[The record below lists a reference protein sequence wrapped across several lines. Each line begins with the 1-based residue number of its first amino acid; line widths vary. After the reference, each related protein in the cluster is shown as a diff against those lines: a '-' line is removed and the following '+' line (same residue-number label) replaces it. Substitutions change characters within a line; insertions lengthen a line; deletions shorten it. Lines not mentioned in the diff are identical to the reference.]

1 MVGLTQLQHLEVI
14 NLSSFPIHK
23 TPIKG
28 NKPPTN
34 DVGTTLGNIGVKR
47 KISSIFTPVIQTMD
61 QNNKIVV
68 EATDHISFMQLN
80 IDKNKTNSHDK
91 AFKQHLQ
98 YLKEQDN

>member
-1 MVGLTQLQHLEVI
+1 
-14 NLSSFPIHK
+14 
-23 TPIKG
+23 
-28 NKPPTN
+28 
-34 DVGTTLGNIGVKR
+34 
-47 KISSIFTPVIQTMD
+47 MD

-68 EATDHISFMQLN
+68 EAMDHISFMQLN